1 MDKILVILPESIGGR
16 LTTSSIKDGFIQ
28 NGFCVDVFDELYKND
43 LNFDF
48 KNYKYIVGYDFS
60 PVKFKIDNNLK
71 IPAIAYFSD
80 VIQEKTSG
88 IGYLEYYKYLK
99 NDDIFVFY
107 WDRELAKKEN
117 LFYLPHFV
125 NCEIYKEL
133 KPLSKTSFD
142 ISFMGRLDTKIRLET
157 YLNLNKHFK
166 NLKFSW
172 HAIEKH
178 YIDAYSRCE
187 NDFEKEILKNTYK
200 GFIDN
205 ENDMAEAI
213 NNTKIIYNIDLL
225 AYLLNNDQ
233 NLIQYFSLG
242 LLFIISLVESILC
255 ISIVYNE
262 LKKLNIQIIMENLN
276 TWYFEFLFIF
286 CFILCLVFKFINFNI
301 HFILFLLCL
310 VILIPSFINFLKI
323 YKHKNLFFIILGTF
337 YIFSLVPINLY
348 LNSTFI
354 PILLLFPFFILE
366 FAILCQKMYNQAKEK
381 KK

>member
-213 NNTKIIYNIDLL
+213 NNTKIIYNINSQGINSLNYRTFQVLACKRLIISDKRDELDLFKGIL
-225 AYLLNNDQ
+225 PYYCNFDDLVRKIEFYLNNEIEYQ
-233 NLIQYFSLG
+233 EITEKTSK
-242 LLFIISLVESILC
+242 II
-255 ISIVYNE
+255 
-262 LKKLNIQIIMENLN
+262 NLN
-276 TWYFEFLFIF
+276 HNSKIGVEKML
-286 CFILCLVFKFINFNI
+286 KMIN
-301 HFILFLLCL
+301 
-310 VILIPSFINFLKI
+310 S
-323 YKHKNLFFIILGTF
+323 KN
-337 YIFSLVPINLY
+337 N
-348 LNSTFI
+348 
-354 PILLLFPFFILE
+354 
-366 FAILCQKMYNQAKEK
+366 
-381 KK
+381 

>member
-1 MDKILVILPESIGGR
+1 MNKILVILPESIGGR

-28 NGFCVDVFDELYKND
+28 NGFCVDIFDELYKND

-187 NDFEKEILKNTYK
+187 IEILKNTYK

-213 NNTKIIYNIDLL
+213 NNTKIIYNINSQGINSLNYRTFQVLACKRLIISDKRDELDLFKGIL
-225 AYLLNNDQ
+225 PYYCNFDDLVKKIEFYLNNEIEYQ
-233 NLIQYFSLG
+233 KITEKTG
-242 LLFIISLVESILC
+242 K
-255 ISIVYNE
+255 IV
-262 LKKLNIQIIMENLN
+262 KLNHNSKICVEKML
-276 TWYFEFLFIF
+276 
-286 CFILCLVFKFINFNI
+286 KMIN
-301 HFILFLLCL
+301 
-310 VILIPSFINFLKI
+310 S
-323 YKHKNLFFIILGTF
+323 KN
-337 YIFSLVPINLY
+337 N
-348 LNSTFI
+348 
-354 PILLLFPFFILE
+354 
-366 FAILCQKMYNQAKEK
+366 
-381 KK
+381 

>member
-28 NGFCVDVFDELYKND
+28 NGFCVDIFDELYKND

-99 NDDIFVFY
+99 NNDIFVFY

-187 NDFEKEILKNTYK
+187 NDIEKEILKNTYK

-213 NNTKIIYNIDLL
+213 NNTKIIYNINSQGISSLNYRTFQVLACKRLMISDKRDELDLFEGIL
-225 AYLLNNDQ
+225 PYYCNFDDLVKKIKFYLNNEIEYQ
-233 NLIQYFSLG
+233 KITEKTG
-242 LLFIISLVESILC
+242 K
-255 ISIVYNE
+255 IV
-262 LKKLNIQIIMENLN
+262 KLNHNSKICVEKML
-276 TWYFEFLFIF
+276 
-286 CFILCLVFKFINFNI
+286 KMIN
-301 HFILFLLCL
+301 
-310 VILIPSFINFLKI
+310 S
-323 YKHKNLFFIILGTF
+323 KN
-337 YIFSLVPINLY
+337 N
-348 LNSTFI
+348 
-354 PILLLFPFFILE
+354 
-366 FAILCQKMYNQAKEK
+366 
-381 KK
+381 

>member
-28 NGFCVDVFDELYKND
+28 NGFCVDIFDELYKND

-80 VIQEKTSG
+80 VIQERTSG

-99 NDDIFVFY
+99 NNDIFVFY

-187 NDFEKEILKNTYK
+187 NDIEKEILKNTYK

-213 NNTKIIYNIDLL
+213 NNTKIIYNINSQGISSLNYRTFQVLACKRLMISDKRDELDLFEGIL
-225 AYLLNNDQ
+225 PYYCNFDDLVKKIKFYLNNEIEYQ
-233 NLIQYFSLG
+233 KITEKTG
-242 LLFIISLVESILC
+242 K
-255 ISIVYNE
+255 IV
-262 LKKLNIQIIMENLN
+262 KLNHNSKICVEKML
-276 TWYFEFLFIF
+276 
-286 CFILCLVFKFINFNI
+286 KMIN
-301 HFILFLLCL
+301 
-310 VILIPSFINFLKI
+310 S
-323 YKHKNLFFIILGTF
+323 KN
-337 YIFSLVPINLY
+337 N
-348 LNSTFI
+348 
-354 PILLLFPFFILE
+354 
-366 FAILCQKMYNQAKEK
+366 
-381 KK
+381 